1 MKTHLPRLNELRKR
15 LASAEKKSHSGT
27 RSNASHFTESAPPGD
42 REPNVQ
48 AVSGDGILSQENDTS
63 DRDAT
68 WEVDSVVTIELP
80 EPPLDVPDMKALTS
94 LICDLETRVRKL
106 EEQVKGQSQEN
117 HRLHRRVSSIYE
129 SVPTSHT
136 KSRRSARY
144 KEMDSE

>member
-1 MKTHLPRLNELRKR
+1 MKTHLPRLNELRNR
-15 LASAEKKSHSGT
+15 LASAEKKSHSGS
-27 RSNASHFTESAPPGD
+27 RSNASHFTESALPGD

-63 DRDAT
+63 DKDAT

-80 EPPLDVPDMKALTS
+80 EPPIDVPDVKALTS

-129 SVPTSHT
+129 SVPTCHT
-136 KSRRSARY
+136 KSCRSARY
-144 KEMDSE
+144 KDMESE